1 MNVEVAR
8 AILIADEEDYKEEE
22 EHFAKLQAEQ
32 EEEEKR
38 AMLRAESEQRKKEEA
53 QMKTVNVD
61 ANFDPTKSAASM
73 GIEGAQAAPAVP
85 QGAPKPSKKED
96 VVFQATAE
104 NIQKLVLESP
114 VPVLLD
120 VYADW
125 CGPCK
130 ALTPALEQMAV
141 KGGGVFRLVKLNTDE
156 ERTISAALEVT
167 SLPTIFGF
175 KDGKIIH
182 SFKGMPRNEE
192 FMKNFMM
199 GLLAGGKFDPA
210 PTEEEKQKYSELS
223 NKLIKIAGASG
234 FSFSQRERLQDRTN
248 NKLDELVEVRGDMSD
263 ADESAKVIRS
273 LLSNIIKDPFE
284 TKFRKVNLEN
294 KVIAARI
301 GAFEPALAILKS
313 VGFKEDE
320 DSPTKTLVL
329 GKGKKIVNIAPLN
342 VARDAIDKWIDNNRR
357 AIATALRKKQD
368 EAARTKL
375 LDEAEEVESDDEE
388 EEEDV
393 PQIDLNECDLKFR
406 IEGKNKLHDVTLSA
420 DDTLEAII
428 EALPVKVPDGVEIT
442 ITCAARRLI
451 VKSTDEEAMGKTLR
465 ESKLTPAASIVVK
478 IGSGV
483 DRTESTSSLKER
495 AAARKEQSKGEHTMQ
510 SIGIYAKDD
519 NAKGNLIDGG
529 GGTWYEQDVTTDD
542 EAEEEV
548 EEPMGEAD
556 ESASDNEGSE

>member
-22 EHFAKLQAEQ
+22 EHFAKLQAEH

-393 PQIDLNECDLKFR
+393 PQIDLNECELKFR

-548 EEPMGEAD
+548 EEPTGEAD

>member
-1 MNVEVAR
+1 
-8 AILIADEEDYKEEE
+8 
-22 EHFAKLQAEQ
+22 
-32 EEEEKR
+32 
-38 AMLRAESEQRKKEEA
+38 
-53 QMKTVNVD
+53 
-61 ANFDPTKSAASM
+61 
-73 GIEGAQAAPAVP
+73 
-85 QGAPKPSKKED
+85 
-96 VVFQATAE
+96 
-104 NIQKLVLESP
+104 
-114 VPVLLD
+114 
-120 VYADW
+120 
-125 CGPCK
+125 
-130 ALTPALEQMAV
+130 
-141 KGGGVFRLVKLNTDE
+141 LVKLNTDE

-393 PQIDLNECDLKFR
+393 PQIDLNECELKFR